1 MEIIGIAILF
11 FMASITAGQSSNL
24 ETPKLSELWLNYLLA
39 LLSIVFGIGFAML
52 TSKIATGDITNMR
65 LLILLAILPGF
76 FGVVLNNWVVSKIA
90 SISKSSTVQSRKAI
104 LLKWRGNPT
113 AKPDKENRTK
123 RSSTHENEA
132 SAA

>member
-65 LLILLAILPGF
+65 FLILLAILPGF

-90 SISKSSTVQSRKAI
+90 SISKSRAVQSHKAI
-104 LLKWRGNPT
+104 LLQWRGKPT
-113 AKPDKENRTK
+113 AKPGKANRTK